1 MHITQSDFASAL
13 KLVQPSAKREGF
25 ATVPDV
31 TWDDI
36 GALSDVREELS
47 ISILAPIRYPEHFEK
62 LGLTN
67 PPGILLAGPPGCGKT
82 LLAKAIANESG
93 LNFISVKGP
102 ELLNMYV
109 GESERAIRTV
119 FERARNSAPSVIFFD
134 EIDSLCPKRSLS
146 SSDSSARVV
155 NQLLTEMDGLEAK
168 GKHVFVI
175 GATNRPDI
183 IDPAVLRPGR
193 LDKIL
198 FVGFPSASER
208 AEIFDA
214 LTRRGARPPLAA
226 DVSAAAIA
234 ADPRCDGLT
243 GADLSALV
251 REASV
256 AALKEIML
264 GAKDLSRR
272 KRDFDGNPVR
282 GGGGGG
288 EAAVLNSVDN
298 DNLSPESTPSTLV
311 AWNHFEIAFGKL
323 KPSVSNKD
331 RSMYEEIKSKAMDLQ

>member
-1 MHITQSDFASAL
+1 MF
-13 KLVQPSAKREGF
+13 
-25 ATVPDV
+25 
-31 TWDDI
+31 
-36 GALSDVREELS
+36 LS
-47 ISILAPIRYPEHFEK
+47 
-62 LGLTN
+62 
-67 PPGILLAGPPGCGKT
+67 
-82 LLAKAIANESG
+82 
-93 LNFISVKGP
+93 
-102 ELLNMYV
+102 
-109 GESERAIRTV
+109 
-119 FERARNSAPSVIFFD
+119 
-134 EIDSLCPKRSLS
+134 
-146 SSDSSARVV
+146 
-155 NQLLTEMDGLEAK
+155 
-168 GKHVFVI
+168 

-288 EAAVLNSVDN
+288 GEAAVLNSVDN

-311 AWNHFEIAFGKL
+311 AWNHFEIAFGKFL
-323 KPSVSNKD
+323 PNF
-331 RSMYEEIKSKAMDLQ
+331 R